1 MGRYAV
7 IAISSI
13 YGVDI
18 QEDNSI
24 QCQDRLFSFFS
35 KRYLKNYGT
44 NCKIDYLKSIKFI
57 IDRNILWGN
66 ALDFTNPESK
76 KPIIFSEWRMVNGNM
91 LKRRDYIFKFLVEK
105 THQFVLDF
113 NDEGQKGAI
122 DEPIKDYP
130 PIHYLISG
138 SEAIL
143 MTFFSIN
150 HF

>member
-1 MGRYAV
+1 MVLIFRK
-7 IAISSI
+7 I
-13 YGVDI
+13 I
-18 QEDNSI
+18 QFNVKTGYF
-24 QCQDRLFSFFS
+24 LFS

-130 PIHYLISG
+130 PIHYLKLG
-138 SEAIL
+138 
-143 MTFFSIN
+143 N
-150 HF
+150 